1 MKRQFCKTFRRTKHE
16 DDYVDNQL
24 QKYLDEHPEYSV
36 VAVGYDVKKSGM
48 PISPTIKNL
57 KQYIQTEEHLFVV
70 FSENTGF
77 EKIKE
82 RVLDEITER
91 YW

>member
-57 KQYIQTEEHLFVV
+57 KQHINTEEHLFVV
-70 FSENTGF
+70 FSENVGL

-91 YW
+91 Y